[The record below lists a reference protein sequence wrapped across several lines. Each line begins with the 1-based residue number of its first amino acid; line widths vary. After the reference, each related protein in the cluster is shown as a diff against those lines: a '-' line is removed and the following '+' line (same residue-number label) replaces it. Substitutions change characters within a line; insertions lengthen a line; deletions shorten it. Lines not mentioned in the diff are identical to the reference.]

1 MLKVIRLLVQLQIWS
16 DRRGQDMIEYA
27 LIAALVTVLAVA
39 IVPGVSSSIN
49 VVFSKVNSIMVLAAS
64 S

>member
-1 MLKVIRLLVQLQIWS
+1 MLKVIRLLVQRQIWS

-39 IVPGVSSSIN
+39 IVPGVSSSVN

>member
-1 MLKVIRLLVQLQIWS
+1 MLKVIRLLVQRQIWS

-27 LIAALVTVLAVA
+27 LIAGLVTVLAVA